1 MKNKINYYDSNLA
14 NLIKQKLGNKY
25 GAFQPIVIDVLLR
38 RKYAFKYS
46 NEQCLKETERFI
58 DNCEFI
64 AFKKLDY
71 ASGRAYST
79 LRKIEL
85 NKSYNTSS
93 LYGTIAHEMSHILS
107 YHFIEQN
114 KNGER
119 VEHNISK
126 ENLKKFERKLHL
138 GAGAKTLDTDYK
150 QISIYGTAIMESLIE
165 ASSAIL
171 YKKRDSVYKSNIE
184 EGYAIIS
191 ELIPRLLSAGAGLSD
206 LDVIVSG
213 VHSENELTKELAR
226 NFKNHDLSSAQ
237 QDIEQLND
245 AATMVHKI
253 LYTNRNRFL
262 NVLLNKNDTLL
273 IKSAIKEA
281 GVAAYRLA
289 CHQIESD
296 DRPITDELILELTTR
311 YEKINQ
317 SIEQCDRSL
326 FEYYLVNFK
335 TNKFPEITHLKQLM
349 MNKIYGMYLVNLY
362 KNDIKSIESLELLT
376 EYAKQG
382 KIAEIETI
390 LEKFLKI
397 NKESI
402 YNAKRHFSSN
412 LKKMEKHKANPY
424 LRKLEH
430 EDLLDDK
437 QWDNKTIFKVLK
449 RVSKPK
455 LKKELT
461 ITPNINDIVLTILP
475 YSTTN
480 RYYGIQALEY
490 AKNYTFKSRPL
501 TEHARER
508 VDAGVTFQKEFEE
521 KMALGNEYR
530 YTQDTNYKNKLD
542 ENAKSSIALTF
553 ARIHVEAFDVL
564 DELFYDDCGYAINNS
579 VETNKSRLFTS
590 HIGFEKTLR
599 KYNNDAKELYRLKY
613 INKSDY
619 KLLKDHKY
627 VKEVTKRLDNRM
639 LLSFIKIELG
649 DKLDSHTLFILNEA
663 IYNGDFEEKFNRIV
677 KTLGISRNIESYK
690 NQFILEQKV
699 FQLKDGAKKL
709 FSKFIFNKNK
719 ALPDGSN
726 DSKTSIQSAKTSFI
740 KRTKIENIIQP
751 EKSTAHTNDHINR
764 EEDR

>member
-1 MKNKINYYDSNLA
+1 MKNKIDYYDSNLA

-25 GAFQPIVIDVLLR
+25 GSFQPIVIDVLLR
-38 RKYAFKYS
+38 RKYVFKYS
-46 NEQCLKETERFI
+46 NEQCLKETDRFI
-58 DNCEFI
+58 DNCEYI
-64 AFKKLDY
+64 SFKKMDD
-71 ASGRAYST
+71 ARGKAYPT
-79 LRKIEL
+79 LRKIEID
-85 NKSYNTSS
+85 KSDNISS

-107 YHFIEQN
+107 YHFIEHN
-114 KNGER
+114 KKGER

-126 ENLKKFERKLHL
+126 ENLKKFERKLNL
-138 GAGAKTLDTDYK
+138 ATGARTLDTDYK
-150 QISIYGTAIMESLIE
+150 QVSIYGTAIMESLIE

-171 YKKRDSVYKSNIE
+171 YKKRTSVYKSNIE
-184 EGYAIIS
+184 EGYSIIS
-191 ELIPRLLSAGAGLSD
+191 ELIPRLLSAGVGVSD
-206 LDVIVSG
+206 LDIIVSG
-213 VHSENELTKELAR
+213 VHSENELTQTLAR
-226 NFKNHDLSSAQ
+226 NFKNHDLSLAQ
-237 QDIEQLND
+237 QDIELLND
-245 AATMVHKI
+245 AASMMHKI
-253 LYTNRNRFL
+253 LYTNRQRFL
-262 NVLLNKNDTLL
+262 NVFLTKNDTHLM
-273 IKSAIKEA
+273 KSAIKEA

-296 DRPITDELILELTTR
+296 DRPISDELILELTTR

-317 SIEQCDRSL
+317 SIEQCEKNLSEYSL
-326 FEYYLVNFK
+326 IPSKKNI
-335 TNKFPEITHLKQLM
+335 FPEVIYLKQMM

-362 KNDIKSIESLELLT
+362 KKNIKSIDSLKTITEL
-376 EYAKQG
+376 AKQG
-382 KIAEIETI
+382 KINELEI
-390 LEKFLKI
+390 FLGNHISIK
-397 NKESI
+397 KEII
-402 YNAKRHFSSN
+402 YKAKKNFLLN
-412 LKKMEKHKANPY
+412 LRKMEKNKANPY
-424 LRKLEH
+424 LKKLEH
-430 EDLLDDK
+430 DDLLDDK
-437 QWDNKTIFKVLK
+437 QWDNKSIFKVLK

-490 AKNYTFKSRPL
+490 AKNHTFKSRPL

-613 INKSDY
+613 INQSDY

-663 IYNGDFEEKFNRIV
+663 IYNGDFEETFNRIV

-751 EKSTAHTNDHINR
+751 EKSTAHTNDHINK